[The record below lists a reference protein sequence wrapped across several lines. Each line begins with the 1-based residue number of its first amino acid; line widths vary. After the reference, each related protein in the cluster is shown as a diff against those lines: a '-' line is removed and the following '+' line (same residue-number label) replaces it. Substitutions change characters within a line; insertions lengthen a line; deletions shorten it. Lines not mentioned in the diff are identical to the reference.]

1 MMYFIDFDRTAF
13 DTDSFIESL
22 KTHPV
27 AAQFS
32 TLSEPALST
41 ALNTAVADGILSFTP
56 GELSL
61 FLYEDAGRFLRDKEN
76 GVMLITYGNEALQR
90 AKVESA
96 LHGIPR
102 ISTIYTGEV
111 RKGEYLAPHIRM
123 YGQSPVFVDDS
134 IVELETMMNTCPG
147 VVIYEMRRDG
157 GVGDGRWTAI
167 DSLSK
172 LPV

>member
-13 DTDSFIESL
+13 DTDSFIEYL

-27 AAQFS
+27 AGQFS
-32 TLSEPALST
+32 ALPEPALAI
-41 ALNTAVADGILSFTP
+41 ALNSAVEERTLSFTP
-56 GELSL
+56 GELSP

-102 ISTIYTGEV
+102 ISTIYTGGV
-111 RKGEYLAPHIRM
+111 RKGEYLAPHIGM

-134 IVELETMMNTCPG
+134 IVELESMMDKCPG

-157 GVGDGRWTAI
+157 GAGDGRWRTVQ
-167 DSLSK
+167 SLSEI
-172 LPV
+172 P